1 MDPGTLIGII
11 VGFAAIFIGMTM
23 EGASLG
29 SLVEPSSAVIV
40 IVGTIGATM
49 GGYLLKDT
57 TGLAGVIKHG
67 LLGKVHQSTEAI
79 KAVVQMAEQARR
91 EGLLSLEDAAKNIDD
106 PFLQKGIQMAVDGTD
121 ADELREI
128 LETEI
133 IAMKGRHKAGA
144 KFFADMGA
152 FAPTLGIIGTVIGL
166 VHMLENL
173 EDPATAGPAIAVAF
187 TATLYGVMS
196 ANLLFLPIAN
206 KLKRVSE
213 LETHHMEL
221 LLEGVLSI
229 QAGANPRIIEQ
240 KLLSFLPPKQRK
252 ALESGKAA

>member
-1 MDPGTLIGII
+1 MDPGTLIGIA
-11 VGFAAIFIGMTM
+11 VGFAAILIGMTM

-29 SLVEPSSAVIV
+29 SLIEPSSAMIV

-57 TGLAGVIKHG
+57 TGLFGVIKSG
-67 LLGKVHQSTEAI
+67 LLGKVRNPDGAI
-79 KAVVQMAEQARR
+79 KTMVQMAEQARR

-121 ADELREI
+121 PDELREI

-133 IAMKGRHKAGA
+133 TAMKSRHKAGG
-144 KFFADMGA
+144 KFFADLGA

-173 EDPATAGPAIAVAF
+173 EDPSTAGPAIAVAF
-187 TATLYGVMS
+187 TATLYGVMT
-196 ANLLFLPIAN
+196 ANLVFLPIGN
-206 KLKRVSE
+206 KLKRMSE
-213 LETHHMEL
+213 LEAHHMEL
-221 LLEGVLSI
+221 LVEGILSI

-252 ALESGKAA
+252 AMEASRAA